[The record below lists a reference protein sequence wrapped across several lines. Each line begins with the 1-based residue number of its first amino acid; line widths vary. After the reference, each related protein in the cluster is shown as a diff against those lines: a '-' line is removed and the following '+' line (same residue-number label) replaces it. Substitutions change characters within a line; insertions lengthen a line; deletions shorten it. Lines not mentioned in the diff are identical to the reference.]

1 MVEEKAKSVL
11 WNTYKNVVIQE
22 ISSEYLEEKLHRQIE
37 KAKIKKKEMK
47 GKNLSPHIKNNP
59 LDEQITHDYVK
70 SYHLKHYIFKGL
82 WRIKKWIWTL
92 RKWKHWLKILTR

>member
-11 WNTYKNVVIQE
+11 LNNYKKAVIQE

-47 GKNLSPHIKNNP
+47 GKNPSPNIRNNP
-59 LDEQITHDYVK
+59 PDEQINHDYVK
-70 SYHLKHYIFKGL
+70 LHNLRYYIFKGL
-82 WRIKKWIWTL
+82 
-92 RKWKHWLKILTR
+92 